1 MSRLVLSL
9 ATTAAAAAAA
19 ADAADGDAADTPNDV
34 VVNDVDAVD
43 GVNADNNG
51 RSSLSFEGT
60 SRSIASGAF
69 STSSGLL

>member
-1 MSRLVLSL
+1 MPQHLLRTMTSSIV
-9 ATTAAAAAAA
+9 A
-19 ADAADGDAADTPNDV
+19 V
-34 VVNDVDAVD
+34 VVYDVDAVD

-69 STSSGLL
+69 LTSSGLL